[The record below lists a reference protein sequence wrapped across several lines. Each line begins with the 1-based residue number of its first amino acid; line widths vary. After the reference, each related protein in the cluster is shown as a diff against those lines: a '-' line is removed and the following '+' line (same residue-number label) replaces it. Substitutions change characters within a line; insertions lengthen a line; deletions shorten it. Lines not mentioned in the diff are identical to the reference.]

1 MPPDG
6 VCLEYPIGVKI
17 EAREIGVHDVIRVR
31 NLAVSNEHDGC
42 RLIHVG

>member
-1 MPPDG
+1 MLPDC
-6 VCLEYPIGVKI
+6 VCLEHSIGVKI

-31 NLAVSNEHDGC
+31 HLAGSNEHDGR